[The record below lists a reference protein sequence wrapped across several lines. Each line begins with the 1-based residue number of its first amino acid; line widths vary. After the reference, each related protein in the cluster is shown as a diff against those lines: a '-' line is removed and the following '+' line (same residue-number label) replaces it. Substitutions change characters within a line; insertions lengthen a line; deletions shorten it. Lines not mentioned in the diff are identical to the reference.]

1 MDFQITAEAE
11 ELQTRARR
19 LAEDFAT
26 RAATHDREASSPME
40 NYAALQR
47 EGFYEVRFRG
57 SRYSVNVMP
66 ALTPMDIVINSAE
79 TLLRLRDIVLAR
91 SEEEV
96 CREIVLRVPVSE
108 RLRLEIAQQALEMDD
123 SEAAFAPTN
132 EPEPTA
138 TEARTQGQMVRSE
151 WR

>member
-1 MDFQITAEAE
+1 
-11 ELQTRARR
+11 
-19 LAEDFAT
+19 
-26 RAATHDREASSPME
+26 
-40 NYAALQR
+40 
-47 EGFYEVRFRG
+47 
-57 SRYSVNVMP
+57 
-66 ALTPMDIVINSAE
+66 MDIVINSAE

-123 SEAAFAPTN
+123 SETVFAPTN
-132 EPEPTA
+132 VSEPIA
-138 TEARTQGQMVRSE
+138 TEARTQGQMVRSA